1 MANKYCKKCNL
12 VLNSDVKFCPECGGA
27 VEKLKR
33 KNNSSQSGPK
43 FLMDKKKLIIIGSI
57 VLGVIIVGI
66 VAFAIIQ
73 NFVLKNN
80 ASNAKNNVNNKAEIE
95 IVSENIGNLACNVCA
110 QAYTVNDGEHI
121 YFAGNDGI
129 YKTENLNGTNH
140 NKDNSKK
147 IADGKFCSLNYFDG
161 NIFCIKTDDN
171 SVYKLSGLNDGD
183 KLPYIDK
190 IYTADSG
197 FTLMNIAINSENIY
211 TLSNA
216 SGTYY
221 LTSTNLR
228 SKSKIND
235 V

>member
-1 MANKYCKKCNL
+1 MANKYCKKCNM

-27 VEKLKR
+27 VEKLKKR
-33 KNNSSQSGPK
+33 NDPTKSSSK
-43 FLMDKKKLIIIGSI
+43 FSFDKKKLIIIGLI
-57 VLGVIIVGI
+57 AVGVIIVAI

-73 NFVLKNN
+73 NLVLKNN
-80 ASNAKNNVNNKAEIE
+80 ANNAKNNVNNKAEIE
-95 IVSENIGNLACNVCA
+95 IVSENIGNLACNICA
-110 QAYTVNDGEHI
+110 EAYTVNDGEHI
-121 YFAGNDGI
+121 YFAANDGI
-129 YKTENLNGTNH
+129 YKSKNLDEAKYD
-140 NKDNSKK
+140 KDNSKK
-147 IADGKFCSLNYFDG
+147 IADGKFTALNYFDG

-171 SVYKLSGLNDGD
+171 SVYKLSDLNNGD

-197 FTLMNIAINSENIY
+197 FTLVNTAINSENIY

>member
-1 MANKYCKKCNL
+1 MANKYCKNCKM
-12 VLNSDVKFCPECGGA
+12 VLNSEVKFCPECGGA
-27 VEKLKR
+27 VEKLKK
-33 KNNSSQSGPK
+33 KNDPSKSNSKSS
-43 FLMDKKKLIIIGSI
+43 FNKKKLIIIGSI
-57 VLGVIIVGI
+57 VIGVIIIGI
-66 VAFAIIQ
+66 VAFAVIQ
-73 NFVLKNN
+73 NFVLKDSANK
-80 ASNAKNNVNNKAEIE
+80 SKNNINNKAEIE
-95 IVSENIGNLACNVCA
+95 TISENIGNLACNVCA

-147 IADGKFCSLNYFDG
+147 IADGKFSALNYFDE

-190 IYTADSG
+190 IYTSDPG
-197 FTLMNIAINSENIY
+197 FILMNIAINSENIY

-228 SKSKIND
+228 SRSKIND